1 MVQNLI
7 KVHLIRNNADQR
19 LFFSDNHATDQIL
32 TNAVGHLF
40 ANYFI
45 VRVLDVF

>member
-7 KVHLIRNNADQR
+7 KVHSIHNNADQR
-19 LFFSDNHATDQIL
+19 LFFSDNYATDPIL
-32 TNAVGHLF
+32 TNAVGNLL